1 MKNKTNFQTVI
12 TANNEN
18 VAPAAFTSALTSGI
32 AEKARTK
39 IIDKTYI
46 KKAYVLEYR
55 DAERRCARLAEMGK
69 TVSDEDKKLREVRV
83 VIEGKPM
90 WAKTK
95 MGNIFPGSRIWASY
109 LKDENGD
116 VVKMSIVLSREEP
129 QK

>member
-1 MKNKTNFQTVI
+1 MKNKTNSQTVI

-18 VAPAAFTSALTSGI
+18 VAPAAFAPAISEA

-69 TVSDEDKKLREVRV
+69 TISDEDKKLREVRV

>member
-1 MKNKTNFQTVI
+1 MKNKTNSQTVI
-12 TANNEN
+12 TINNEN
-18 VAPAAFTSALTSGI
+18 VAPAAFASAIGGI
-32 AEKARTK
+32 AEKARTR
-39 IIDKTYI
+39 IVDKTYI

>member
-1 MKNKTNFQTVI
+1 MKNKTNSQTII

-18 VAPAAFTSALTSGI
+18 VAPAAFASAISET

-55 DAERRCARLAEMGK
+55 NAESRCARLAEMGK